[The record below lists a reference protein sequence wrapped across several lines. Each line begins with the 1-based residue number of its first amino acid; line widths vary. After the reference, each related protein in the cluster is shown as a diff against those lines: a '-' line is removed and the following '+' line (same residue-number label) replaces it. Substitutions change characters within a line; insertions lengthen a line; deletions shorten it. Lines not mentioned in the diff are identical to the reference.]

1 MFGDLGKMMKQAQE
15 LQARM
20 AAAQEEIQAI
30 EVTGTSGAGL
40 VTVTVGGKGDLK
52 SVRIDPTLMNPDETD
67 ILEDLLVAAHADAKG
82 KLDGAIA
89 ERMQAVTGGLQLP
102 PGLKLPF

>member
-20 AAAQEEIQAI
+20 AAAQEEI
-30 EVTGTSGAGL
+30 VNVRVSGSSGAGL
-40 VTVTVGGKGDLK
+40 VEVTLDGKGAL
-52 SVRIDPTLMNPDETD
+52 VALRIDPSLMVAGEND
-67 ILEDLLVAAHADAKG
+67 ILEDLVVAAHGDAKG
-82 KLDGAIA
+82 KLDAAIA
-89 ERMQAVTGGLQLP
+89 EKMSSVTGGLQLP

>member
-20 AAAQEEIQAI
+20 SRAQEEIQAL
-30 EVTGTSGAGL
+30 EATGTAGAGL
-40 VTVTVGGKGDLK
+40 VTVTLGGKGDLRA
-52 SVRIDPTLMNPDETD
+52 VRLDPSLLGGEEADVV
-67 ILEDLLVAAHADAKG
+67 EDLLVAAHADAKA
-82 KLDGAIA
+82 KLDEAVAARMA
-89 ERMQAVTGGLQLP
+89 EVTGGLQLP